1 MKINS
6 NCEVIVNMKLSCLST
21 EIAFSTRKSKESD
34 VFSYGVVLLELITRK
49 KAVDPSFPEDTDL
62 VSWVRSTLDNS
73 DDIEV
78 VVDPG
83 LMDEIIASV
92 ELQEQV
98 HGVLLLALRCASK
111 EASERPSM
119 RHVVK
124 ELTDIRSNAGSLLK
138 EARGDSVRVG
148 K

>member
-1 MKINS
+1 MKS
-6 NCEVIVNMKLSCLST
+6 SCLST
-21 EIAFSTRKSKESD
+21 EVAFSTRKSKESD
-34 VFSYGVVLLELITRK
+34 VYSSGVVLLELITRK

-62 VSWVRSTLDNS
+62 VSWVRSTLDRN

-83 LMDEIIASV
+83 LMDEIVASV

-98 HGVLLLALRCASK
+98 HGVLLLALRRASK
-111 EASERPSM
+111 EASKRPSM
-119 RHVVK
+119 RDVVK

-138 EARGDSVRVG
+138 EARDSSVRVG